1 MANAELGK
9 AGEDHAWELL
19 RKRGDKLICRNFSC
33 AQGELDLVTWDKE
46 TLVFTE
52 VRARTE
58 SGFGS
63 PAETISE
70 GKQKRLRRAANW
82 FLAKHC
88 KSRQPPACR
97 FDVVWIVANE
107 GKITQSGIILGAFY

>member
-9 AGEDHAWELL
+9 AGENHAWELL
-19 RKRGDKLICRNFSC
+19 QRRGDKLLCRNFSC
-33 AQGELDLVTWDKE
+33 PQGELDIVTWDKQ

-52 VRARTE
+52 VRARTR

-63 PAETISE
+63 PAETISA
-70 GKQKRLRRAANW
+70 GKQQRLRRAANW

-88 KSRQPPACR
+88 KSAQPPSCR
-97 FDVVWIVANE
+97 FDVVWIVALN
-107 GKITQSGIILGAFY
+107 GKITESGIIAGAFY